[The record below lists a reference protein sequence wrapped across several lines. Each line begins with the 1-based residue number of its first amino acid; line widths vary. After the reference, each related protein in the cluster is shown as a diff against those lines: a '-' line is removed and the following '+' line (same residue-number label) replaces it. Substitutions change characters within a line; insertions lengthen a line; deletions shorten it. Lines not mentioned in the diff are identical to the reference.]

1 MTIDLAADAGTP
13 TRRGSAYTHEY
24 RELTAL
30 VREAGLLRRR
40 PGFYA
45 ACLVA
50 SGLALGAVW
59 TGVALVGDSWW
70 QLALAAVLGLVLS
83 QVAFLGHEACHRQMF
98 ASARANEWTGRVLS
112 TLVVGISYG
121 WWMSK
126 HTRHHANPNRLG
138 KDPDL
143 ESEAVAFSSEAAARR
158 SGVGSWLVRRQGWF
172 FLPLLTL
179 EGWSLHVSSV
189 RQAFGRAPVKRRR
202 VEIAFL
208 LVRHVT
214 FLGAVFTLLPPGLG
228 AAFVGVQVGVFGF
241 LLGGAFAPNHIGMP
255 VVPRGLEVDFLR
267 RQVLMSR
274 NVVGGPVVT
283 FLMGGLENQVEHHLF
298 PSMARPN
305 LALAQRIVSTYCRE
319 HGIAYTQTG
328 VVASYG
334 VILTFLNRV
343 GLRERDTFSCPL
355 VRGYRA

>member
-1 MTIDLAADAGTP
+1 MTIDVAADAGTP
-13 TRRGSAYTHEY
+13 TRRGQAYTNEY

-40 PGFYA
+40 PGFYVA
-45 ACLVA
+45 TLVA
-50 SGLALGAVW
+50 SGAALGAVW

-70 QLALAAVLGLVLS
+70 QLVLAALLGVVLS
-83 QVAFLGHEACHRQMF
+83 QIAFLGHEACHRQMF
-98 ASARANEWTGRVLS
+98 GSARANEWTGRILS

-121 WWMSK
+121 WWMAK

-138 KDPDL
+138 KDPDI
-143 ESEAVAFSSEAAARR
+143 ESNAVAFSSEAASRR
-158 SGVGSWLVRRQGWF
+158 GTVGRWLVRRQGWF

-179 EGWSLHVSSV
+179 EGWSLHVSSF

-202 VEIAFL
+202 VEITFL
-208 LVRHVT
+208 LVRHVA
-214 FLGAVFTLLPPGLG
+214 FLVAVLTLLPPGLG

-255 VVPRGLEVDFLR
+255 VVPRGVEVDFLR

-274 NVVGGPVVT
+274 NIAGGPVVT

-305 LALAQRIVSTYCRE
+305 LRQAQRIVSTYCRE
-319 HGIAYTQTG
+319 HDIAYTQTG
-328 VVASYG
+328 LVASYG
-334 VILTFLNRV
+334 VILTFLTRI

-355 VRGYRA
+355 VRSHRG